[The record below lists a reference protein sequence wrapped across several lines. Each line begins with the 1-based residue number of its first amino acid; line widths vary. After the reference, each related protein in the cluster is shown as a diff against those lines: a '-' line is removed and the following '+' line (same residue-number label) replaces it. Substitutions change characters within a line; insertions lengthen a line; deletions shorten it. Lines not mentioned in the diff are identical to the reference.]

1 MSKGKLEEHGAA
13 IADAS
18 ESPRTWGP
26 ASPSTAC
33 TSPTLVLLCPICRSA
48 DFAFAHVP
56 SRYAKAFYRR
66 GLSYLAI
73 LRPTAAVPD
82 FKMALEIE
90 PGNRAIREQLDATR
104 KLIRRIEFEKVGPGG
119 YRGGDSGHRDNVLVY
134 GLIWFGTAGSSHIEH
149 QSLDSLLATPPRSH
163 LSPCSSVIRRT
174 GDLAPTSPPTAQY
187 TSH

>member
-18 ESPRTWGP
+18 ESARKWIP
-26 ASPSTAC
+26 A
-33 TSPTLVLLCPICRSA
+33 LVPYLPVLPLLTFLAKAISLNP
-48 DFAFAHVP
+48 
-56 SRYAKAFYRR
+56 RYAKAFYRR

-104 KLIRRIEFEKVGPGG
+104 KLIRRIEFEKVGAG
-119 YRGGDSGHRDNVLVY
+119 RHCDS
-134 GLIWFGTAGSSHIEH
+134 A
-149 QSLDSLLATPPRSH
+149 A
-163 LSPCSSVIRRT
+163 RT
-174 GDLAPTSPPTAQY
+174 T
-187 TSH
+187 

>member
-1 MSKGKLEEHGAA
+1 VRRSRMRESRRGRGVRPRLQRHARAQRSYFCAPFAA
-13 IADAS
+13 PPI
-18 ESPRTWGP
+18 
-26 ASPSTAC
+26 
-33 TSPTLVLLCPICRSA
+33 LLLLTFLAKAISLNP
-48 DFAFAHVP
+48 
-56 SRYAKAFYRR
+56 RYAKAFYRR